1 MRTAKVICEI
11 VCRGRQQV
19 QHAATRWHLLDWR
32 LAVSLK
38 TCTKWSCSSDS
49 CKFMQNPFGLSRVP
63 KLLSNA
69 QLLWESLKYTHGNS
83 CAVLLTVHQGR
94 FCANTGR
101 KAAFCK
107 ILHTKTSMELN
118 SAKVQVSIQMHLHIP
133 ERKNNNNGV
142 NLSAD
147 LYKTSVL
154 MLQD

>member
-49 CKFMQNPFGLSRVP
+49 CKFMQNPFGLSKVP

-69 QLLWESLKYTHGNS
+69 QLFWESLKYTQGNS

-118 SAKVQVSIQMHLHIP
+118 SAKCRS
-133 ERKNNNNGV
+133 
-142 NLSAD
+142 LSKCTCIYQREKTITMVLIFLQIFIRL
-147 LYKTSVL
+147 LY
-154 MLQD
+154 